1 VNVALN
7 LLLIPPYGM
16 MGAAVAT
23 VAAYGVMFVA
33 MTWYAQRVFPVPY
46 QWRRVVTAAGA
57 AVALLLAG
65 KAVGGLAAA
74 LALTLAYPLALLL
87 LGFFLPEERR
97 TLTARGP
104 FARSP
109 R

>member
-1 VNVALN
+1 
-7 LLLIPPYGM
+7 

-23 VAAYGVMFVA
+23 VAAYGVMFLA
-33 MTWYAQRVFPVPY
+33 MTWYAQRVFPTPY
-46 QWRRVVTAAGA
+46 QWRRVLTAAAA

-87 LGFFLPEERR
+87 LGFYLPEERR
-97 TLTARGP
+97 RLLRLAR
-104 FARSP
+104 
-109 R
+109 